1 MYDILELNGKKVGEL
16 REIASKLEVKR
27 VDKLKKQD
35 LVYSILDEQALL
47 NTSKKDNKKP
57 YKKAGASKTK
67 AKRPTEEESDADS
80 KTPTKRVPRDSSEK
94 RKPRESGNSK
104 AAERRSGDSLRDRRS
119 KRREDEDTNDSIKS
133 SDVKQTEKSC
143 ECCCSCV
150 WVFS

>member
-67 AKRPTEEESDADS
+67 AKRPTEEESDVLESEDKSANEAVVAS
-80 KTPTKRVPRDSSEK
+80 SAIEAVPIISPKNE
-94 RKPRESGNSK
+94 PVNEP
-104 AAERRSGDSLRDRRS
+104 
-119 KRREDEDTNDSIKS
+119 
-133 SDVKQTEKSC
+133 V
-143 ECCCSCV
+143 
-150 WVFS
+150 